1 MADKRMIRG
10 EKYSIEQVV
19 DSAIATVDAGTLDTE
34 AARGYLMRAGHTN
47 PVDELV
53 NTVARDTAILNL
65 MTRTTGASF
74 NGQIGKISFADR
86 DRAIEQANAYL
97 NRRNA
102 GHRSR
107 WNK

>member
-53 NTVARDTAILNL
+53 SKMQKPVDTGWSEVEQLL
-65 MTRTTGASF
+65 MF
-74 NGQIGKISFADR
+74 
-86 DRAIEQANAYL
+86 
-97 NRRNA
+97 
-102 GHRSR
+102 
-107 WNK
+107 

>member
-1 MADKRMIRG
+1 MITKRTIRG
-10 EKYSIEQVV
+10 EKYDIATVV
-19 DSAIATVDAGTLDTE
+19 DEAIATVDAGTLDTN
-34 AARGYLMRAGHTN
+34 AARSYLMRAGHTN
-47 PVDELV
+47 PAEELV

-74 NGQIGKISFADR
+74 NGQIGKICFVNR

-107 WNK
+107 WGK